1 MRMVLWEEGVVGN
14 VSLILEGRERYIRAE
29 RVRGVVDVDSI
40 YKGMSLADEPD
51 ERVDQVVIGI
61 DV

>member
-1 MRMVLWEEGVVGN
+1 MGN
-14 VSLILEGRERYIRAE
+14 VSLTLEGRERYIRVE

-40 YKGMSLADEPD
+40 YKGMSLVGEPGGQ
-51 ERVDQVVIGI
+51 VDQVMIEI